1 MWIRPNRVIR
11 KGVNMPE
18 VEKTPSS
25 WRIIRAYLAVR
36 EFGTTTEMFAEIK
49 KHRPNFTQKQFHK
62 RLTMAKADH
71 LVKSEQRGVY
81 KLTQKGRAE
90 LNEPHTGIDKS
101 RDIPTPQPTIPTPS
115 RADGQTQVIPQ
126 VPEAAKRLWSPKEI
140 DDIQKLTEQ
149 PEDLAKSEGF
159 WMVYVQD
166 RQMPTVQHK
175 TYEIAEQEAERLT
188 RKEGKTVWLLKTVAK
203 FELEPAPVVKKRL

>member
-1 MWIRPNRVIR
+1 
-11 KGVNMPE
+11 MPE

-36 EFGTTTEMFAEIK
+36 EFGTTTEMFKEIK

-90 LNEPHTGIDKS
+90 LDEPHAGIDKS
-101 RDIPTPQPTIPTPS
+101 RDIPAPQAAIPVPS
-115 RADGQTQVIPQ
+115 MADGQNPRIPQ
-126 VPEAAKRLWSPKEI
+126 IPEAAKQLWGEGPETQRAFS
-140 DDIQKLTEQ
+140 EQ
-149 PEDLAKSEGF
+149 PDTQAKLEDLTKSEGF

-166 RQMPTVQHK
+166 RQMPVCQHK